1 MFNVPRTMKQLS
13 TRERRSGMLREPH
26 ISPLTDYVHRLRA
39 RDDNEYPYFDPA
51 DGGIKATMAFLFEKP
66 GPMTVPK
73 GRDKRSGSG
82 FISRDNDDP
91 TAEATY
97 EFFQKAKIRREHTIL
112 WNTVAGWNGTRA
124 IKRDELLGG
133 VADLRDLF
141 ELLPKLQ
148 VVVLVGK
155 KAEKAEALVSEIPNI
170 EVFKSPHPSPLVRAS
185 YPERWNSIPA
195 IWKAAGDRAQ
205 QLGERRDQENLGSS

>member
-1 MFNVPRTMKQLS
+1 MLNVPRTMKDMS
-13 TRERRSGMLREPH
+13 TRELRSSMLREPH

-51 DGGIKATMAFLFEKP
+51 DGGINATMAFLFEKP

-82 FISRDNDDP
+82 FISRDNDDA
-91 TAEATY
+91 TAEAAHQ
-97 EFFQKAKIRREHTIL
+97 FFRMADIKRERTVL

-124 IKRDELLGG
+124 IKQQELVDG
-133 VADLRDLF
+133 VSDLKELF
-141 ELLPKLQ
+141 RLLPMLR

-155 KAEKAEALVSEIPNI
+155 KAERVEALISEISAI
-170 EVFKSPHPSPLVRAS
+170 DVFKSAHPSPLVRANF
-185 YPERWNSIPA
+185 PEKWNSIPS
-195 IWKAAGDRAQ
+195 IWKSAGDRAQ
-205 QLGERRDQENLGSS
+205 QKASGI